1 MRRVMLL
8 SLALVV
14 ALGGLGIGYAAWTDT
29 VAFSG
34 TVTTG
39 EVDIDLT
46 GEYSGTYVYK
56 DLEPDS
62 PTYEERIIV
71 RTETDAAGVVTYTV
85 IEPAG
90 IGVIASI
97 PPLWELI
104 ASAQASGP
112 GVGTDD
118 DAVTVI
124 FEDLYPCIDFI
135 ADFKVH
141 VYGTV
146 PVKLALL
153 PLEGEVGY
161 YTPSVAGDPDLDDVF
176 INPPDNDIPAIR
188 VVYWDEVGEEWLD
201 IEGVQFEYC
210 NEIWVGIIVHIPQ
223 DNDFMLTSGAI
234 AGRIV
239 AVQWDKYDEGPTIWD
254 LDDDS

>member
-56 DLEPDS
+56 DLDETS
-62 PTYEERIIV
+62 ATYEQRIIV
-71 RTETDAAGVVTYTV
+71 RTETDENGTVLTVLEPVEIAGVIVA
-85 IEPAG
+85 IPAE
-90 IGVIASI
+90 
-97 PPLWELI
+97 WKLI
-104 ASAQASGP
+104 ASAQATGP
-112 GVGTDD
+112 GPNTDD
-118 DAVTVI
+118 DAVTVT
-124 FEDLYPCIDFI
+124 FDKLYPCIDFI

-161 YTPSVAGDPDLDDVF
+161 YTPTVVGDPDLDDVF
-176 INPPDNDIPAIR
+176 LDPPDNTIPAIR
-188 VVYWDEVGEEWLD
+188 VVYWDEVGEVWLD
-201 IEGVQFEYC
+201 IEEVQFEYC
-210 NEIWVGIIVHIPQ
+210 DEIWVGIIVHIPQ
-223 DNDFMLTSGAI
+223 DNDLMLASGTI

-239 AVQWDKYDEGPTIWD
+239 AVQWDKYDEDQAIWD
-254 LDDDS
+254 LD

>member
-56 DLEPDS
+56 DLDPAS
-62 PTYEERIIV
+62 PTYEQRIILKK
-71 RTETDAAGVVTYTV
+71 ENGTYTV
-85 IEPAG
+85 LEPAS
-90 IGVIASI
+90 IAGTTYTTI
-97 PPLWELI
+97 PPLWLLI

-112 GVGTDD
+112 GPNTDD
-118 DAVTVI
+118 DAVTVV

-161 YTPSVAGDPDLDDVF
+161 YTPTAVGDPDLDDVF
-176 INPPDNDIPAIR
+176 LDPPDNTIPAIR
-188 VVYWDEVGEEWLD
+188 VVYWDDVDEVWLD
-201 IEGVQFEYC
+201 IEEVQFEYC
-210 NEIWVGIIVHIPQ
+210 DEIWVGIIVHIPQ
-223 DNDFMLTSGAI
+223 DNDLMLASGTI

-254 LDDDS
+254 LDD